1 MIAQRSDAPASL
13 RRIATYFGQR
23 ALTNWALIPC
33 ILWFLGGL
41 YLDGWAHNH
50 GKVDNT
56 FFTPWHAV
64 FYSGYVA
71 VAGML
76 AIVVIMSVLRG
87 ETWQIELPRAYRSA
101 ILAAPLFA
109 FGGVADLWWHTT
121 FGFETGIEPLLS
133 PPHLLLAG
141 SMFFIS
147 VAVAR
152 SDVSLDRW
160 ATQIPVALS
169 VLAAWSVVTFILQF
183 NHPYGIVWPE
193 RGSMGQGNVVFGLLG
208 LILHTLFASIVGM
221 WMLERNLQRGLFTGV
236 LVANTLLIALM
247 GDEYRFGWVALGAG
261 IVSEAIDMRLQQQPL
276 AIRHMARAVSIGV
289 TLTTFYFI
297 VIAQS
302 SVLYWSISECISATI
317 LTTLVCMSIVTL
329 TRASTSDHGA

>member
-1 MIAQRSDAPASL
+1 MIAQRSEAPASI
-13 RRIATYFGQR
+13 RRVAAFFSQR
-23 ALTNWALIPC
+23 ALTNWVLIPC
-33 ILWFLGGL
+33 ILWFLSGL

-71 VAGML
+71 IAGML
-76 AIVVIMSVLRG
+76 AVVVLMSVLRG
-87 ETWQIELPRAYRSA
+87 ETWQIELPAAYRNA

-109 FGGVADLWWHTT
+109 LGGVADLWWHTT

-141 SMFFIS
+141 SMFFMS
-147 VAVAR
+147 LAVAGSEVR
-152 SDVSLDRW
+152 LDRW
-160 ATQIPVALS
+160 STQIPVALS
-169 VLAAWSVVTFILQF
+169 LLAAWSVVTFILQF

-208 LILHTLFASIVGM
+208 IVLHSLFACVVGL
-221 WMLERNLQRGLFTGV
+221 WMLQRNFRRGVFTFV
-236 LVANTLLIALM
+236 LVINALLIALM

-261 IVSEAIDMRLQQQPL
+261 ILSEGLDMLVQQRTL
-276 AIRHMARAVSIGV
+276 VIRQLTRAASIGF
-289 TLTTFYFI
+289 TLTALYFV
-297 VIAQS
+297 VIAQT
-302 SVLYWSISECISATI
+302 SVLYWSLSDCLSTAIITVV
-317 LTTLVCMSIVTL
+317 VCMGTVML
-329 TRASTSDHGA
+329 MRAPTNA